1 MNVEKIYNYHIYI
14 FVGNSSNTNESQ
26 SIDINVINLNNH
38 VANDCEHTSVLPT
51 QQSSKTTQGPEN
63 NSGTDKIATRGRKSE
78 REMEGASDT
87 EREQGNDK
95 GGGAKGRK
103 MDSENEK
110 ARETERERE
119 QGNGKNGSEKS
130 RKKEKKSEKKTKKS
144 ERKSDSVLTDD
155 KEDSIALRMKRN
167 ERRIN
172 QQSDGDDDE
181 NTSYEY

>member
-1 MNVEKIYNYHIYI
+1 
-14 FVGNSSNTNESQ
+14 
-26 SIDINVINLNNH
+26 
-38 VANDCEHTSVLPT
+38 
-51 QQSSKTTQGPEN
+51 
-63 NSGTDKIATRGRKSE
+63 
-78 REMEGASDT
+78 MEGASDR

-130 RKKEKKSEKKTKKS
+130 RKKGKKSEKKTKKS

>member
-1 MNVEKIYNYHIYI
+1 
-14 FVGNSSNTNESQ
+14 
-26 SIDINVINLNNH
+26 
-38 VANDCEHTSVLPT
+38 
-51 QQSSKTTQGPEN
+51 
-63 NSGTDKIATRGRKSE
+63 
-78 REMEGASDT
+78 MEGASDR

-130 RKKEKKSEKKTKKS
+130 RKKEKKSEKTTKKS

-155 KEDSIALRMKRN
+155 EEDSIALRMKRN